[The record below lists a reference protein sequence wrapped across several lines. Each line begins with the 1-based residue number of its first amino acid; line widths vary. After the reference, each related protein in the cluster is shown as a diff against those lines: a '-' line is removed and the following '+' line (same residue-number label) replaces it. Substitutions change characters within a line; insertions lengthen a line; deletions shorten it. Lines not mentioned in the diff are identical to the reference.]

1 MKNRSMP
8 LRAALSL
15 LLLTAALLGTADYCI
30 EDTISLRDADAL
42 PATAIVRIEPI
53 DNALAVSTGTKC
65 MHAAKLFGV
74 LPIKS
79 VAVRRYEDIS
89 LCPGGIAFGAKM
101 FTDGL
106 IVVGF
111 SKIDCENGSSQPA
124 YDAGI
129 RMHDVILKINNTPV
143 TSASHMS
150 EVVGNSGGAPLEFTV
165 RRGKEE
171 MLCTVVPSFSESEQ
185 MYKTGIWVRDNTAG
199 IGTITFIDPETG
211 SFAGLGHGIC
221 DSETGALLP
230 LSRGMIAKVSISG
243 VQRGAGGAPGELKGY
258 FASGKIGT
266 LLGNTAAGVYGILT
280 ELPEG
285 VTKETAVP
293 IALKD
298 EIADGTAYLYCTLDE
313 TGVHSYEVSIRKIRN
328 AVDHKC
334 MEITVTDPSLI
345 EKTGGIVQG
354 MSGSPILQNGKL
366 IGAVTH
372 VLISDPTKGYGIFI
386 ENMLDAAG

>member
-8 LRAALSL
+8 FKAALSL
-15 LLLTAALLGTADYCI
+15 ILAAAALMGVADYCI
-30 EDTISLRDADAL
+30 EDTLSLRIEDTL
-42 PATAIVRIEPI
+42 PASSLIRVEAADTV
-53 DNALAVSTGTKC
+53 LAASTVSKHT
-65 MHAAKLFGV
+65 HVAKLFGV
-74 LPIKS
+74 LPLKEIT
-79 VAVRRYEDIS
+79 VRRYGDIS
-89 LCPGGIAFGAKM
+89 LCPGGMAFGAKM

-111 SKIDCENGSSQPA
+111 SNVDCTGASQQPA

-129 RMHDVILKINNTPV
+129 RMHDVILKINNTVV
-143 TSASHMS
+143 TSALHMS
-150 EVVGNSGGAPLEFTV
+150 EIVSSSNGAPLEFTV

-171 MLCTVVPSFSESEQ
+171 LLCTVVPSFSESEQ
-185 MYKTGIWVRDNTAG
+185 TYKSGLWVRDNTAG
-199 IGTITFIDPETG
+199 IGTITFIDPDTG
-211 SFAGLGHGIC
+211 AFAGLGHGIC
-221 DSETGALLP
+221 DGETGALLP
-230 LSRGMIAKVSISG
+230 LSRGMIARVSISG
-243 VQRGAGGAPGELKGY
+243 VQKGAGGAPGELMGY

-266 LLGNTAAGVYGILT
+266 LLGNTTAGVYGILT

-285 VTKETAVP
+285 VSQSTAIP

-298 EIADGTAYLYCTLDE
+298 EITDGKAQLYCTLDE

-328 AVDHKC
+328 AADHKC
-334 MEITVTDPSLI
+334 MEITVTDPALI

-354 MSGSPILQNGKL
+354 MSGSPLIQNGRL

-386 ENMLDAAG
+386 ENMLDMAE